1 MDFSL
6 TEEQLAFKD
15 AVFKFSR
22 NEIMPLMEEYE
33 MKGEFPW
40 PAWKKMA
47 EYGMM
52 GLPFPEEYGGSGA
65 DILTTLIGME
75 ALGHGGAA
83 AGLCLSWGAHTVL
96 CGVPIWLV
104 GTEEQKKKYLTKI
117 ASAEWIGGFGL
128 TEPGAGSDA
137 AGVQATA
144 VKKGDKYILN
154 GTKMFITNAP
164 IGDVFIVIAVTNK
177 EMKHLGI
184 SAFIV
189 EKDFPGFSIGKELN
203 KMGNR
208 TSTTSELIFE
218 DCEVPAGNL
227 LGAEGYGFLQVGKT
241 ILEWERSCLLAA
253 GVGGME
259 AAIETCS
266 RYAKDR
272 KQFGRSIAEF
282 QAVQSKLAE
291 MKVIQAAARR
301 IMYKVAWMKK
311 NEMPAMLE
319 ASIAKL
325 FITEMGLKLADHA
338 VQIHGGYGYMKEYPV
353 EWGYRDA
360 KLGTIGGGT
369 SEIQRNIISKLILN
383 LKKAKKEGGG
393 N

>member
-1 MDFSL
+1 
-6 TEEQLAFKD
+6 
-15 AVFKFSR
+15 
-22 NEIMPLMEEYE
+22 
-33 MKGEFPW
+33 
-40 PAWKKMA
+40 
-47 EYGMM
+47 
-52 GLPFPEEYGGSGA
+52 
-65 DILTTLIGME
+65 
-75 ALGHGGAA
+75 
-83 AGLCLSWGAHTVL
+83 
-96 CGVPIWLV
+96 
-104 GTEEQKKKYLTKI
+104 
-117 ASAEWIGGFGL
+117 
-128 TEPGAGSDA
+128 
-137 AGVQATA
+137 
-144 VKKGDKYILN
+144 
-154 GTKMFITNAP
+154 
-164 IGDVFIVIAVTNK
+164 
-177 EMKHLGI
+177 
-184 SAFIV
+184 
-189 EKDFPGFSIGKELN
+189 
-203 KMGNR
+203 MGNR